1 MAPINAGRKAP
12 DFTLLDQDERP
23 FKLSD
28 HEDKAV
34 VLFFYPKDCTSACT
48 VEAKDFSELRSKF
61 RKAGAEVIGVS
72 ILGTASKRKF
82 ALTAGLKI
90 PVLADDRKNDA
101 KKPDPEIAQKYGV
114 WGEKTMYGRKYMG
127 IIRTTYLIG
136 PGRKVVKRW
145 DEVEV
150 LDHAEAVLDEVRALG
165 LDPIPSR

>member
-1 MAPINAGRKAP
+1 MAPINPGRKAP
-12 DFTLLDQDERP
+12 DFTLPDQDGRP

-28 HEDKAV
+28 HEDKAI

-48 VEAKDFSELRSKF
+48 IEAKDFSDLRAKF
-61 RKAGAEVIGVS
+61 RKAGAEVVGVS
-72 ILGTASKRKF
+72 ILGTASKQKF
-82 ALTAGLKI
+82 AQTAGLKI
-90 PVLADDRKNDA
+90 PLLADDRKNDA

-114 WGEKTMYGRKYMG
+114 WGEKSMYGRTYMG

-145 DEVEV
+145 DKVDVPNHAEEV
-150 LDHAEAVLDEVRALG
+150 LEQVKALG

>member
-12 DFTLLDQDERP
+12 DFTLLDQSERP
-23 FKLSD
+23 FRLSD
-28 HEDKAV
+28 HEDRAV

-48 VEAKDFSELRSKF
+48 VEAKDFSQWRTEF

-82 ALTAGLKI
+82 AQTAGLKI
-90 PVLADDRKNDA
+90 PVLADDRKNDE
-101 KKPDPEIAQKYGV
+101 KKPDPEIAQRYGV
-114 WGEKTMYGRKYMG
+114 WSEKTMYGRKYMG

-136 PGRKVVKRW
+136 PGRKVIRRW
-145 DEVEV
+145 DNVEV
-150 LDHAEAVLDEVRALG
+150 PDHAEEVLGAVRALG